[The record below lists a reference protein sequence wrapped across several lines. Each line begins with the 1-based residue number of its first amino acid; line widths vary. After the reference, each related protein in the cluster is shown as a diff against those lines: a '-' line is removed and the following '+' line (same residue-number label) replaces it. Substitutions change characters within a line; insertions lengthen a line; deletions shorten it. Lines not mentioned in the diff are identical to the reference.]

1 MAITALPALDRT
13 DTAFKEDVDLFF
25 GTQLPLFSVEVE
37 AARVEINS
45 NTGIATTKAGEAS
58 ASASTATTKAGE
70 ALTSANAA
78 SVSAAA
84 ALASKN
90 SAEAALD
97 AFDDKYL
104 GAKAS
109 DPALDNDGNPLQDGA
124 FYINATTGYIRAYT
138 TTSGWVMGISA
149 VAGVSSVNGLNGSV
163 TNIATTNTA
172 QTLTLKTLSSVVI
185 NDGYT
190 EEVFTITDG
199 AAVDLNPVNGS
210 IQTWTLGANRT
221 ATASSFAAGQ
231 SILLGIDDGTTFSL
245 TWPTIVWTKVGGS
258 GTAPTLTATG
268 RTWVVLWKV
277 NSTLYGSLLGS
288 A

>member
-1 MAITALPALDRT
+1 M
-13 DTAFKEDVDLFF
+13 KFF
-25 GTQLPLFSVEVE
+25 C
-37 AARVEINS
+37 A
-45 NTGIATTKAGEAS
+45 TGAN
-58 ASASTATTKAGE
+58 TATTKAGE

-78 SVSAAA
+78 SVSAVA

-90 SAEAALD
+90 AAEAALD

-104 GAKAS
+104 GSKAS
-109 DPALDNDGNPLQDGA
+109 DPTVDNDGNPLQDGA
-124 FYINATTGYIRAYT
+124 FYINSTSGYIRVYT
-138 TTSGWVMGISA
+138 AGTGWVQGIAS
-149 VAGVSSVNGLNGSV
+149 VAGVSSVNGLTGAVSS
-163 TNIATTNTA
+163 IATTSSVTSAITTERTA
-172 QTLTLKTLSSVVI
+172 VSTLTNKTLNSVVL

-199 AAVDLNPVNGS
+199 AAVDLNPANGS

-231 SILLGIDDGTTFSL
+231 SIILGVDDGTAFSL
-245 TWPTIVWTKVGGS
+245 TWPAIVWSKVGGS